1 MQGHSKELQAAAA
14 RFAEALPITSEL
26 AAAADEVLTEI
37 QAEIDA
43 TDAEIEKFGREQPL
57 TGPGT
62 EMAIA
67 FRRGAHRAL
76 LADRSRWRKIVNTL
90 REIPERPIDPSGTA
104 YIARDRGNGP
114 NGDHTT

>member
-26 AAAADEVLTEI
+26 AVVADEVLTEI

-43 TDAEIEKFGREQPL
+43 TDAEIERFGREQPL
-57 TGPGT
+57 TEPGT

-90 REIPERPIDPSGTA
+90 REIPDRPIDPSGTA
-104 YIARDRGNGP
+104 YIAGDRGNGP
-114 NGDHTT
+114 NGNRTT